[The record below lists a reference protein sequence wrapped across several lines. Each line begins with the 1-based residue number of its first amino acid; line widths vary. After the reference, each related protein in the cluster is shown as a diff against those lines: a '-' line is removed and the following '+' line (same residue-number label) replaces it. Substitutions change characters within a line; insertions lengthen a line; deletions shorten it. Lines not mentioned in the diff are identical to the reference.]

1 MSHLE
6 YNKEPDF
13 SAYRKNALNAL
24 QQIASEANILPKQ
37 KNLLIRPKKKL
48 IIESPSYFHFEHS
61 SSSPP
66 PQDHPQLDTSIP
78 SQPSQH
84 SVIFNSIHS
93 IKNIDWPNDDDGWIV
108 IKGAIEKDE
117 EIDLKC
123 KDEFDELHSYEILK
137 KGGESIEWYNGE
149 RNIDQFGKRSKENN
163 QTSNTMHHLEDDDVY
178 LFM

>member
-13 SAYRKNALNAL
+13 NAYHKNALNAL
-24 QQIASEANILPKQ
+24 QQIATEANILPKQ

-48 IIESPSYFHFEHS
+48 IIDSPSYFHFEH

-78 SQPSQH
+78 SQSSQH

-93 IKNIDWPNDDDGWIV
+93 IKNIDWPNDDEGWIV
-108 IKGAIEKDE
+108 IKGAIDNDKDIE
-117 EIDLKC
+117 LKC
-123 KDEFDELHSYEILK
+123 KDEFDELHTYEILK
-137 KGGESIEWYNGE
+137 KGGE
-149 RNIDQFGKRSKENN
+149 RTIDQFGKKSKENN
-163 QTSNTMHHLEDDDVY
+163 QISNTMHHLEDDDVY
-178 LFM
+178 LFL